1 MRQRLRKFH
10 YGLLSDKILNSK
22 IDLCAQLLHSGFLI
36 QVQLKFLAEEMQEVS
51 KSLEKI
57 EKELE
62 DSETDGPVS
71 ENFRKV
77 WVCFV

>member
-1 MRQRLRKFH
+1 MEDASKVEQILF
-10 YGLLSDKILNSK
+10 DKMLNNK
-22 IDLCAQLLHSGFLI
+22 IDVFAQLLHNGLLT

-51 KSLEKI
+51 KSLEKV
-57 EKELE
+57 EKELA

-71 ENFRKV
+71 EIFRKV

>member
-1 MRQRLRKFH
+1 MEDASKVEQILF
-10 YGLLSDKILNSK
+10 DKVLNNK
-22 IDLCAQLLHSGFLI
+22 IDVFAQLLHNGLLT

-51 KSLEKI
+51 KSLEKV
-57 EKELE
+57 EKELA

-71 ENFRKV
+71 EIFRKV

>member
-1 MRQRLRKFH
+1 M
-10 YGLLSDKILNSK
+10 DKVLNSK
-22 IDLCAQLLHSGFLI
+22 IDVCAQLLHNGLLT
-36 QVQLKFLAEEMQEVS
+36 QVKLKFLAEEMQEVS
-51 KSLEKI
+51 KNLEKI
-57 EKELE
+57 EKELA